1 MRLTYQAYDASGT
14 AHSGSLEADTAE
26 QATLTLRDKGLFVT
40 RITQVSNGKA
50 GDAGRRGGGLK
61 LPLGKGKRL
70 KQLAMSTRQL
80 QVLIATG
87 TPVGDALI
95 ALERQAREPKWHAV
109 IKSIRQRVEEGDALS
124 QAMAE
129 HPEYFSVIYRSLI
142 AAGESGGKLPEMLD
156 RLAKMLSKEI
166 QIRSCIFGAMMYP
179 AILISVA
186 GSVLITM
193 VVFVLPRFTGLF
205 KSLDVPMP
213 PTTVFLMAVSQLLRS
228 YWWAVLLML
237 ALGAVGLHLW
247 MRTEQGRLARD
258 TLLIRMPLLAKLV
271 RNLITARLA
280 RMLGVLIS
288 GHVPLLEALE
298 LTRQAAGNTHYVR
311 LIGKAEKHVEH
322 GEAMSLAFQNEDLIE
337 PAVYEAVRNGE
348 ATGQTAQLLLMMSEF
363 MDEENDTVIRSL
375 TSILEPVILIVLGL
389 VIGLVAVS
397 MFLPLFDLTAMAG
410 G

>member
-1 MRLTYQAYDASGT
+1 MRFAYQAFDASGV
-14 AHSGSLEADTAE
+14 AHSGSFEADSAEEATA
-26 QATLTLRDKGLFVT
+26 ALREKGLFVT
-40 RITQVSNGKA
+40 RIEAASGKPQHA
-50 GDAGRRGGGLK
+50 GGGFK
-61 LPLGKGKRL
+61 LPMGKGKRL

-87 TPVGDALI
+87 TPIGDALI
-95 ALERQAREPKWHAV
+95 ALERQARDEKWKAV
-109 IKSIRQRVEEGDALS
+109 VTSIRQRVEQGDALS
-124 QAMAE
+124 EAMAE
-129 HPEYFSVIYRSLI
+129 HPQHFSVIYRSLI

-166 QIRSCIFGAMMYP
+166 QIRSSITGAMMYP
-179 AILISVA
+179 GILITVA
-186 GSVLITM
+186 TSVLITM
-193 VVFVLPRFTGLF
+193 IVFVLPRFTGLF

-213 PTTVFLMAVSQLLRS
+213 PTTVFLMAVSSLLRS
-228 YWWAVLLML
+228 YWWALLLLVVLGGI
-237 ALGAVGLHLW
+237 AAHLW
-247 MRTEQGRLARD
+247 LRTERGRLFRD
-258 TLLIRMPLLAKLV
+258 TLLIRLPLLAKLV

-288 GHVPLLEALE
+288 GHVPLMEALA
-298 LTRQAAGNTHYVR
+298 LTREAAGNLHYAK
-311 LIGKAEKHVEH
+311 LIGKAEKYVEH
-322 GEAMSLAFQNEDLIE
+322 GEAMSLAFADEQLIE

-348 ATGQTAQLLLMMSEF
+348 ATGQTAQLLLMMSDF